1 MQDLKLEILYD
12 NTKPFEGYTM
22 SWTPSSWRDFPIKQQ
37 PHYNDKDLLKKVEDE
52 LASYPPLIF
61 AGEARNLQ
69 KDLAKVGR
77 GEAFLLQG
85 GDCAESFSSFNGK
98 SIQNLFK
105 LILQMSAVLTFSA
118 SKPVVKVGRIAG
130 QFAKPR
136 SSDFEMIDGV
146 ELPSYRGDIIN
157 DIDFT
162 PEARTPNP
170 KKLLRAYN
178 QSAATLNLIRA
189 FARGGLADLN
199 EVHRWNLEFIKDNP
213 LGKKYEQLSDKIDSA
228 MRFMKACGVDSSNTP
243 QLTQTVLY
251 TSHEALLLNY
261 EEALTRRDSITGDWY
276 DCSAHMLWI
285 GDRTRD
291 LNEAHIEFFKGIKNP
306 IGCKVGPSMGE
317 DELIKL
323 IEALNPN
330 NIEGRLNLIV
340 RMGVNKVQEYF
351 PKLLKKVKAEGKN
364 VVWSCD
370 PMHGNVEKTSSGYK
384 TRDFKN
390 ILSEVEQF
398 FSIHQSE
405 GTIAGGIH
413 LEMTGDNVTEC
424 TGSQSSPITQDDLGS
439 RYHTQCDPRLNA
451 DQALELA
458 FMVSETLKKFK

>member
-1 MQDLKLEILYD
+1 
-12 NTKPFEGYTM
+12 M

-37 PHYNDKDLLKKVEDE
+37 PKYEDAELLKKIEDE
-52 LASYPPLIF
+52 LGSYPPLIF

-85 GDCAESFSSFNGK
+85 GDCAESFNAFNGK

-105 LILQMSAVLTFSA
+105 LILQMSAVLTFSS
-118 SKPVVKVGRIAG
+118 SKPVVKVGRVAG

-136 SSDFEMIDGV
+136 SSDFEEIDGV
-146 ELPSYRGDIIN
+146 KLPSYRGDIIN

-162 PEARTPNP
+162 PEARMPNP
-170 KKLLRAYN
+170 KKLLKAYN

-213 LGKKYEQLSDKIDSA
+213 LGQKYEELSDKIDRA

-243 QLTQTVLY
+243 QLSQTVLY

-261 EEALTRRDSITGDWY
+261 EEALTRRDSITNEWY

-285 GDRTRD
+285 GDRTRKLD
-291 LNEAHIEFFKGIKNP
+291 EAHLEYFRGIKNP

-317 DELIKL
+317 DELINL
-323 IEALNPN
+323 IDALNPN
-330 NIEGRLNLIV
+330 NEEGRLNLIV
-340 RMGVNKVQEYF
+340 RMGAGKVDDIF
-351 PKLLKKVKAEGKN
+351 PKLLRRVKAEGKN

-370 PMHGNVEKTSSGYK
+370 PMHGNVEKTSTGYK
-384 TRDFKN
+384 TRDFQN
-390 ILSEVEQF
+390 ILKEVEEF
-398 FSIHQSE
+398 FSIHQAE
-405 GTIAGGIH
+405 GTVAGGIH

-424 TGSQSSPITQDDLGS
+424 TGSQSCPITEDDLSS

-451 DQALELA
+451 NQALELS
-458 FMVSETLKKFK
+458 FMVSETLNKLK